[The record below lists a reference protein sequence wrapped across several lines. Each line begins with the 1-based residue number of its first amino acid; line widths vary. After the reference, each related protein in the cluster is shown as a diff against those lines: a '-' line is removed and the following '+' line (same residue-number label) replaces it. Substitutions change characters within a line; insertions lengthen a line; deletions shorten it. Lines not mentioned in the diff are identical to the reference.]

1 MSCVYLSEAERENSL
16 TSAAPLQPAQAHL
29 KNFAKSEMLSP
40 SLGLGA
46 VGAPGLSPADHF
58 LDQKLKVIWWSF
70 PDNSKKNFLSD
81 EDKGEP
87 AFLRQN

>member
-29 KNFAKSEMLSP
+29 KNFAKSEMLP
-40 SLGLGA
+40 PWLGLGA
-46 VGAPGLSPADHF
+46 QGDPGLSPADHF
-58 LDQKLKVIWWSF
+58 LDQKLEVIWWSF
-70 PDNSKKNFLSD
+70 PDNSKKNFVSD